1 MDGTWTDVGALADF
15 PDGKGRQ
22 VMVGD
27 EPVVVVRVGDRA
39 FGLSDVCTHQ
49 GAALHGGG
57 VRTAA
62 PASIS
67 CPFHGSTFA
76 LADGRVL
83 RGPASRPVAAYE
95 VRVDDGVVAVRP
107 GAG

>member
-1 MDGTWTDVGALADF
+1 MDGSWTDAGPLADL
-15 PDGKGRQ
+15 PEGKGRQ
-22 VMVGD
+22 VQVGD
-27 EPVVVVRVGDRA
+27 AAVVLVRVGERVFA
-39 FGLSDVCTHQ
+39 LSDVCTHQ

-76 LADGRVL
+76 LEDGRVL
-83 RGPASRPVAAYE
+83 RGPATRPVAAFE

-107 GAG
+107 AG